1 MPPPRRSKPRSP
13 EHAALGDAL
22 RQLRHEAGLSQEQLA
37 EGAQTD
43 LTQVGGI
50 ERGVRNPSHTTL
62 LRLAV
67 LDQLEAV
74 APVYAAR
81 GNGDNGSGYRP
92 RQPDDRRVRDTWVLR
107 LAGAL
112 GTSVGELTTLADELR
127 G

>member
-1 MPPPRRSKPRSP
+1 MPPPRRSKPRSK

-50 ERGVRNPSHTTL
+50 ERGVRNPSYTTL
-62 LRLAV
+62 LRLA
-67 LDQLEAV
+67 
-74 APVYAAR
+74 
-81 GNGDNGSGYRP
+81 S
-92 RQPDDRRVRDTWVLR
+92 
-107 LAGAL
+107 AL
-112 GTSVGELTTLADELR
+112 GTSVGELTTLADRLR